1 MAGLLCLLLTA
12 CGEPT
17 FRPLAQGETLLAF
30 GDSLTEGR
38 GVSPSQS
45 YPSVLA
51 NLSGHPVVNGGVSG
65 ELSQAGRARLPG
77 LLARHRPALVILLE
91 GGNDILRGSG
101 EAALKAN
108 LAAMIEAVQGA
119 GPRSCLSGCPENPCL
134 PMAPLYEELAEQY
147 GLVLDND
154 SIGELLRDPALKSDA
169 VHFNAEGYRT
179 LAQRLHRLLQERG
192 HSSEVSCCR
201 GSAPCCCN
209 LWGQEI
215 ARRRYPGGDQ
225 PAATVPMEM
234 KKPP

>member
-1 MAGLLCLLLTA
+1 
-12 CGEPT
+12 
-17 FRPLAQGETLLAF
+17 
-30 GDSLTEGR
+30 
-38 GVSPSQS
+38 
-45 YPSVLA
+45 
-51 NLSGHPVVNGGVSG
+51 
-65 ELSQAGRARLPG
+65 

-192 HSSEVSCCR
+192 HSSEMSCCR

-225 PAATVPMEM
+225 PVATMPMEM

>member
-1 MAGLLCLLLTA
+1 MTHRGTLAKPCMAGLLCLLLTA

-91 GGNDILRGSG
+91 GATTSCV
-101 EAALKAN
+101 AA
-108 LAAMIEAVQGA
+108 G
-119 GPRSCLSGCPENPCL
+119 
-134 PMAPLYEELAEQY
+134 
-147 GLVLDND
+147 
-154 SIGELLRDPALKSDA
+154 
-169 VHFNAEGYRT
+169 
-179 LAQRLHRLLQERG
+179 
-192 HSSEVSCCR
+192 
-201 GSAPCCCN
+201 
-209 LWGQEI
+209 
-215 ARRRYPGGDQ
+215 RRPSRPIS
-225 PAATVPMEM
+225 
-234 KKPP
+234 PP